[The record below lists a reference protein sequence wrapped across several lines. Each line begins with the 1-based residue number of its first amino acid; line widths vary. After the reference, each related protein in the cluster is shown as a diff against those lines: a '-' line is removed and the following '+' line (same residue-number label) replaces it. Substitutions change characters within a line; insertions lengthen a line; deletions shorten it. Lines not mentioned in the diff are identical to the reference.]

1 MQDITTVEFRK
12 IYENKSTG
20 LCTWE
25 LQNMDEHFRLLSD
38 IVREE
43 GWGDSI
49 LDTARNGRINAK
61 RRFTFRSGG
70 AMMLLIWTFW
80 MVSVMGGVQ
89 PYLKTSMGCM
99 CRGSAES
106 RITPPI
112 GSCLE

>member
-1 MQDITTVEFRK
+1 MRDITVVKFRK
-12 IYENKSTG
+12 IYENKSSG

-43 GWGDSI
+43 GWGESI

-70 AMMLLIWTFW
+70 GYDVVDMDLLD
-80 MVSVMGGVQ
+80 GVGDGRRSAVLEDKYGVYVQ
-89 PYLKTSMGCM
+89 RK
-99 CRGSAES
+99 RGK
-106 RITPPI
+106 
-112 GSCLE
+112 

>member
-43 GWGDSI
+43 GWGESI
-49 LDTARNGRINAK
+49 LDTARSGRINAK
-61 RRFTFRSGG
+61 GKFTFHSGG
-70 AMMLLIWTFW
+70 GYDVVDMDLLD
-80 MVSVMGGVQ
+80 GVGDGRRSAVLGNK
-89 PYLKTSMGCM
+89 YGVYVRRKLKK
-99 CRGSAES
+99 
-106 RITPPI
+106 
-112 GSCLE
+112 

>member
-38 IVREE
+38 IVREQ
-43 GWGDSI
+43 GWGESI

-61 RRFTFRSGG
+61 GKFTFRSGG
-70 AMMLLIWTFW
+70 GYDVVDMDLLD
-80 MVSVMGGVQ
+80 GV
-89 PYLKTSMGCM
+89 GNG
-99 CRGSAES
+99 RRSAV
-106 RITPPI
+106 
-112 GSCLE
+112 LENEYGVYVRRTLRR

>member
-70 AMMLLIWTFW
+70 GYDVVDMDLLD
-80 MVSVMGGVQ
+80 GVGDGRRSAVLEDK
-89 PYLKTSMGCM
+89 YGVYVRRKLKK
-99 CRGSAES
+99 
-106 RITPPI
+106 
-112 GSCLE
+112 

>member
-12 IYENKSTG
+12 IYENPSTG

-38 IVREE
+38 IVREQ

-61 RRFTFRSGG
+61 GKFTFRSGG
-70 AMMLLIWTFW
+70 GIRC
-80 MVSVMGGVQ
+80 G
-89 PYLKTSMGCM
+89 
-99 CRGSAES
+99 
-106 RITPPI
+106 
-112 GSCLE
+112 

>member
-43 GWGDSI
+43 GWGESI

-61 RRFTFRSGG
+61 GKFTFRSGG
-70 AMMLLIWTFW
+70 GYDVVDMDLL
-80 MVSVMGGVQ
+80 GGVADGRRTSV
-89 PYLKTSMGCM
+89 LKYKYGVHVQQK
-99 CRGSAES
+99 R
-106 RITPPI
+106 RR
-112 GSCLE
+112 